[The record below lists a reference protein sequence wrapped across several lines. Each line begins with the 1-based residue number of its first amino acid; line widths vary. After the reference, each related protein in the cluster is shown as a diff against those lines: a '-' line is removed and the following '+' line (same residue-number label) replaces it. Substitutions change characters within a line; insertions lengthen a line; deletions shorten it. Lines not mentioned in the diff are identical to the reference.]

1 MNLYE
6 VRDFFNMNTNYDDE
20 NIEEQIE
27 ALGKTLKNFW
37 SMSFEKQLPD
47 KKIAIKLFEEDKIL
61 CITVFEGV

>member
-1 MNLYE
+1 
-6 VRDFFNMNTNYDDE
+6 MNTNYDDE